1 MAIRDSIIYQI
12 SLEANQSAIM
22 RYFNLAIILQSV
34 ALFVPTLAVYKFPHT
49 NEGAKSFNCYNK
61 IIYASQ
67 YWEEKLFA
75 DSLAQQWQKITVQ
88 AQDVYNAFLST
99 TESNLVLY
107 DDNTASYFYE
117 HKLMSMAGLCEIQGR
132 MVQIQYSLLID
143 NYGRVCAIFMHE
155 QLVGVAG
162 SSFMHEVIPRN
173 TKSFCTI
180 NS

>member
-1 MAIRDSIIYQI
+1 
-12 SLEANQSAIM
+12 M
-22 RYFNLAIILQSV
+22 RFSNIATIFQCV

-75 DSLAQQWQKITVQ
+75 DSLAQQGQKIIVQ

-107 DDNTASYFYE
+107 DDNNASYFYE
-117 HKLMSMAGLCEIQGR
+117 HKLITVCEIQGR